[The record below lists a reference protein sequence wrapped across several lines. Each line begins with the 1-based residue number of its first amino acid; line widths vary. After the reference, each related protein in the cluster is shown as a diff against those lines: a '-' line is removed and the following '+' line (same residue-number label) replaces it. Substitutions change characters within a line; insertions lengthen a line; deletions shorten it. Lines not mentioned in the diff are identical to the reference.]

1 MRREGTSEWFI
12 LKYPHIKLEWNI
24 DYALQDKCAH
34 YWPVDNEPMY
44 YGDVQVE
51 IKSELK
57 NQEWVIT
64 EIAISKVHDCTI
76 VLECKT
82 CSTCTWIA

>member
-1 MRREGTSEWFI
+1 MGTKRARDCHADQMRREGTCKCFI

-64 EIAISKVHDCTI
+64 EIAISKVQ
-76 VLECKT
+76 LY
-82 CSTCTWIA
+82 